1 MGRSSN
7 EVGAEVQTKLGRRSN
22 EVGPKLE
29 RSWAEDRTKLGR
41 SSSEFGSNFNF
52 SRTLSEVGLNFKR
65 SEIRVAKK
73 PNALRIGAYIVLQV
87 GKRQSILCERV
98 MATFSEYKRQRIV
111 SLWHDGRKAPTIAT
125 IDRSSSEVGPK
136 FERSWTEVRAKLDRS
151 SSEVGPK
158 FERSWTEVGPKFERS
173 FFLRSSLRSGNIFS
187 VPTVRVIVFVFSD
200 CTVISLSD
208 DNHLLTIP
216 TERGS
221 NLAPMSTLSLR
232 PMASLVHPLPLSQGQ
247 ACSSSGQ

>member
-73 PNALRIGAYIVLQV
+73 PNALRIGAYIALQV

-151 SSEVGPK
+151 SS
-158 FERSWTEVGPKFERS
+158 EVGPKFERS